1 MPSLLTIGRIA
12 KLAEVNIETVRY
24 YERRGLLPAP
34 PRTVSSYR
42 LYGDQSVAR
51 LRFIKQ
57 AQALGF
63 TLEEIGELLA
73 LRVDAETSC
82 DVVRQR
88 AERKMAD
95 VAEKIRS
102 LAGDPGRAGG
112 ARSPPARWAD
122 LKASVPFSH
131 RWKSNQLSRKLN
143 NEQPRTNP
151 GN

>member
-12 KLAEVNIETVRY
+12 KLTEVNIETVRY
-24 YERRGLLPAP
+24 YERHGLLPAP

-102 LAGDPGRAGG
+102 LQAIQGALAELIAACALGG
-112 ARSPPARWAD
+112 PEGECPF
-122 LKASVPFSH
+122 LASLEKQPIV
-131 RWKSNQLSRKLN
+131 KET
-143 NEQPRTNP
+143 EQ
-151 GN
+151 